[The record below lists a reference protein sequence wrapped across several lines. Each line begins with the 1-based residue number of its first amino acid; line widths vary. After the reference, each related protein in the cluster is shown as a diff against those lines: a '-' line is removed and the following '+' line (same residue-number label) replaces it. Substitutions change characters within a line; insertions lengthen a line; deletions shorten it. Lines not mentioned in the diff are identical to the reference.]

1 MKTINRNSIITV
13 ALLMF
18 LRTAQPASAFYSPS
32 AQRWV
37 NRDPILEAGGL
48 NLFAFVANRTPN
60 RADAFGLMVEG
71 NSDISTGDGTCPG
84 TPPGEGG
91 AKCYQ
96 YACGNYGPNSDV
108 PGAKGGSRCKD
119 PGDCDAVKQAAVAD
133 GMGEVP
139 ADGKCP
145 EGTHKVGYAT
155 GQYGGGK
162 DFHWYRESNDG
173 KTWCHKFKTKKPS
186 NLDGDGKPISDP
198 SKANLSFPGSP
209 GQPSS
214 SYKHCGYLC
223 APNTW

>member
-1 MKTINRNSIITV
+1 MKNEKCRTV
-13 ALLMF
+13 IVSALFTVLC
-18 LRTAQPASAFYSPS
+18 LAQTASAFYAPN

-48 NLFAFVANRTPN
+48 NLFSYVANRMPN
-60 RADAFGLMVEG
+60 RLDPFGLAIAGDGDV
-71 NSDISTGDGTCPG
+71 STGDGECPG

-108 PGAKGGSRCKD
+108 PGARGGKRCND
-119 PGDCDAVKQAAVAD
+119 PGDCNAVKQAAMAD
-133 GMGEVP
+133 GMSEVP
-139 ADGKCP
+139 SDGKCP

-155 GQYGGGK
+155 GQYGGGR

-186 NLDGDGKPISDP
+186 NLDGDGKLITDP
-198 SKANLSFPGSP
+198 SKANLNFPGSP
-209 GQPSS
+209 GQPNS
-214 SYKHCGYLC
+214 SYTHCGYLC